1 MCQAF
6 LFPSC
11 RDAELI
17 CSGPMLFQ
25 VALIIIDDLYAF
37 SSVVKAVIPKSR
49 YKHYFL
55 SLTSSKNEFCLL
67 LEELHIKATNE
78 NTLHPCYLKCDPRAD
93 RIVVTTWELVKME
106 TLRPQPRPSESECAF

>member
-6 LFPSC
+6 RFPSF
-11 RDAELI
+11 READLI

-25 VALIIIDDLYAF
+25 VALIIIDNLYAF
-37 SSVVKAVIPKSR
+37 SSVVKAVIPW
-49 YKHYFL
+49 YKHYCL

-93 RIVVTTWELVKME
+93 SIVVTTWELVKME
-106 TLRPQPRPSESECAF
+106 TLWPQPRPSESECAF